1 MTVASSTARR
11 RGACIGSATF
21 AFTLLELLA
30 VIAIIGVL
38 VSMLLPALSQAK
50 IRARDTQC
58 LGNFKQIGIAHRLYL
73 DEYGHYAPSGIRE
86 TNPPTQLI
94 TNKSVFAA
102 IGGINPGPFPYN
114 DQYPQATNRPLY
126 RYQGNPLVFRCPMD
140 KGQRG
145 DLDWPHHR
153 VADDKP
159 TAWAT
164 AGCSYLYNIQL
175 GAPWDRNRSP
185 PLPFGTLQP
194 RRGSIA
200 RKPEGWVEKPD
211 RHILMNE
218 PPAQPLSKFLR
229 LRPPLWIN
237 YWTQWHRNRGRVDF
251 RDPRIAPALFVSPVL
266 FVDGHAAIHDFSE
279 SLMRDPWYPYE
290 ETKDWQ
296 WYQPA
301 TGN

>member
-21 AFTLLELLA
+21 AFTLLELLV

-126 RYQGNPLVFRCPMD
+126 RYQGNPLIFRCPMD

-164 AGCSYLYNIQL
+164 AGCSRPPCVQ
-175 GAPWDRNRSP
+175 ARRNS
-185 PLPFGTLQP
+185 TQ
-194 RRGSIA
+194 RGSER
-200 RKPEGWVEKPD
+200 RKKKCSDCRMTGVAPDSVEVG
-211 RHILMNE
+211 
-218 PPAQPLSKFLR
+218 LR
-229 LRPPLWIN
+229 RSV
-237 YWTQWHRNRGRVDF
+237 G
-251 RDPRIAPALFVSPVL
+251 A
-266 FVDGHAAIHDFSE
+266 
-279 SLMRDPWYPYE
+279 
-290 ETKDWQ
+290 
-296 WYQPA
+296 
-301 TGN
+301 